1 MNTCGKTECR
11 MIFKEKFLSL
21 QGPILVL
28 GASGFVGANLM
39 QTLLRYRSDVFGT
52 CSKLPAWR
60 LDGLPEEN
68 VVLCDLMVPANI
80 EVLLDRVH
88 PLTIFDCVSY
98 GAYSF
103 QNDVDLIY
111 RTNVNVAVNL
121 MELLHKRGVHAYIHA
136 GSSSEYGNLASP
148 QEDAM
153 TAPNSHYVCFQMR
166 GG

>member
-1 MNTCGKTECR
+1 MDDLQRKILN
-11 MIFKEKFLSL
+11 L

-39 QTLLRYRSDVFGT
+39 RTLLRYRSDVFGT

-80 EVLLDRVH
+80 EVLLDRTR

-121 MELLHKRGVHAYIHA
+121 MQRCVVKLYLVLLCKFV
-136 GSSSEYGNLASP
+136 
-148 QEDAM
+148 QK
-153 TAPNSHYVCFQMR
+153 TKFFYVKKGLLKLVLLTLQLTQLR
-166 GG
+166 LVLSTV